1 MLNRADDRTR
11 HPFRMRMVVSA
22 QVGVLRLGACSQ
34 ASPALSLAG
43 LGSQLIA
50 QVALP
55 VPGDQA
61 RDATSLVLP
70 QELRYRGQGDGAGD
84 HLGHETAAGQMTGQR
99 GQLD

>member
-50 QVALP
+50 QVAPL

-61 RDATSLVLP
+61 RDATSLVLT
-70 QELRYRGQGDGAGD
+70 QELRHRGQGDGAGN
-84 HLGHETAAGQMTGQR
+84 HLGHEAAAGQMTGQR